1 MFERNAKG
9 SFFDFK
15 EGQRSP
21 ICFRSLLSF
30 LEEGGEGAGG
40 DGGQTKTGKEKKKE
54 KRGQTVKRVQSIF
67 PSVSRYSWRA
77 SVDYDTI

>member
-9 SFFDFK
+9 SFFYFK

-40 DGGQTKTGKEKKKE
+40 DGGANQDREGKKKRK
-54 KRGQTVKRVQSIF
+54 KRADSKKSTKYFSLSVPVQLAGLG
-67 PSVSRYSWRA
+67 RL
-77 SVDYDTI
+77 